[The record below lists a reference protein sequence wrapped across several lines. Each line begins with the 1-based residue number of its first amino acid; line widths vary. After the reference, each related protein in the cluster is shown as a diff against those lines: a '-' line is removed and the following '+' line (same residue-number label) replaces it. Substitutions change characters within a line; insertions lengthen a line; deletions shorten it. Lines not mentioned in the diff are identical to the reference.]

1 MNFKSLDS
9 GFGLFTLM
17 GIFFCVLCPFVINP
31 SVLYF
36 GFDARLSGNTYC
48 AVSIDGYDMPFKL
61 ITIDDKHMASVVIDN
76 KEQMIPYTRVNDLTI
91 SFILP
96 DSNHEYLMT
105 LVEKPS
111 LKENMDSTASYQSF
125 IKPTIVS
132 EPLFFSESDLEWQD
146 SVAVISDSSGIV
158 QGLVDDKF
166 PSNLTG
172 ENYGLLFEDQQ
183 NQMALP
189 VPEKQPLSN
198 PIEQEQVADS
208 IVHNPYNVDNSA
220 NKDLPP
226 SFNATQFII
235 GMGIIFAGLIA
246 FIVPNLR
253 SERRNPDRYRCD
265 KPCGSYSS
273 LVHDRE
279 TALTAKN
286 VTIPDPQ
293 TCNLNDLI
301 ATLASFKRNWRFR
314 PVLIDELYS
323 ILTVICEIQPE
334 LLNNNQPQKYIWQF
348 NHYVETT
355 NRLLNTLM
363 NLYLANEDC
372 LGENAINTKQEIIDA
387 LPSIL
392 CYFKS
397 VLNDL
402 YQDQYINV
410 SSDVDVLK
418 SISPGMQPV
427 LSKKKG

>member
-9 GFGLFTLM
+9 GFGLFTLL
-17 GIFFCVLCPFVINP
+17 GIFFCVLCPLVINP
-31 SVLYF
+31 YVFYF
-36 GFDARLSGNTYC
+36 GADAQLSGNTYC
-48 AVSIDGYDMPFKL
+48 AISVDSYDMPFKL
-61 ITIDDKHMASVVIDN
+61 ITIDDNHMASVVVDN
-76 KEQMIPYTRVNDLTI
+76 KELKIPYTQVNDLTI

-96 DSNHEYLMT
+96 DSNHEYLMS
-105 LVEKPS
+105 LVETPS
-111 LKENMDSTASYQSF
+111 LKEDADSAASYQSF
-125 IKPTIVS
+125 VKPTVVS
-132 EPLFFSESDLEWQD
+132 VPLSFSESDLEWQD

-166 PSNLTG
+166 PSNLTA
-172 ENYGLLFEDQQ
+172 ENYGLLFVDQQ
-183 NQMALP
+183 NQMVLP
-189 VPEKQPLSN
+189 VAQKQPLSI

-208 IVHNPYNVDNSA
+208 IVDNPYNVDNSA

-246 FIVPNLR
+246 FIVPTLR

-265 KPCGSYSS
+265 KPSGSYSS
-273 LVHDRE
+273 LVHVRE

-286 VTIPDPQ
+286 VIIPDPQ

-301 ATLASFKRNWRFR
+301 ATLGSFKRKWRFR

-323 ILTVICEIQPE
+323 ILTVICEIQPD